1 MHEIY
6 LIRHAETEY
15 NRVND
20 KIGGRSSHL
29 HITEKG
35 QGQAKR
41 LREFLSK
48 NNMIFDKLFCSTSV
62 RAKET
67 ISFLVDDTNT
77 VIYSDELEEL
87 SQGDWEGLPRKEIH
101 TEECLAEINANNYK
115 FKAPN
120 GESQEEVE
128 LRMYN
133 FIAENI
139 LLKAQSG
146 KYAIVTHGMAIKCLL
161 RKILDSNPAMTYK
174 IAIDNTSV
182 TKLKYSPLKGWE
194 LCYLNRIYDL

>member
-1 MHEIY
+1 MKEIY

-15 NRVND
+15 NRLND

-48 NNMIFDKLFCSTSV
+48 NNMIFDKFFCSTSV

-77 VIYSDELEEL
+77 IIYSDELEEL

-101 TEECLAEINANNYK
+101 TEERLAEINANNYK

-139 LLKAQSG
+139 LSKEQSG
-146 KYAIVTHGMAIKCLL
+146 TYAIVTHGMAIKCLL

-182 TKLKYSPLKGWE
+182 TKLK
-194 LCYLNRIYDL
+194 

>member
-1 MHEIY
+1 MKEIY

-15 NRVND
+15 NRIND

-35 QGQAKR
+35 QEQAQI
-41 LREFLSK
+41 LRKWLNENDL
-48 NNMIFDKLFCSTSV
+48 IFDQMFCSTSV

-67 ISFLVDDTNT
+67 MSFLTDNISS
-77 VIYSDELEEL
+77 VIYSIELEEL

-101 TEECLAEINANNYK
+101 TEERLAEINANNYK

-133 FIAENI
+133 FITKNI
-139 LLKAQSG
+139 LSQNQAG
-146 KYAIVTHGMAIKCLL
+146 KYAIVTHGMSIRCLL
-161 RKILDSNPAMTYK
+161 RKILNSNPAMTHK
-174 IAIDNTSV
+174 IGIDNTSV
-182 TKLKYSPLKGWE
+182 TKLKYTTEKGWE
-194 LCYLNRIYDL
+194 LCYLNKTKDL

>member
-1 MHEIY
+1 MKEIY

-15 NRVND
+15 NRIND

-35 QGQAKR
+35 QEQAQI
-41 LREFLSK
+41 LRKWLNENDL
-48 NNMIFDKLFCSTSV
+48 IFDQMFCSTSV

-67 ISFLVDDTNT
+67 MSFLTDDISS
-77 VIYSDELEEL
+77 VIYSIELEEL

-101 TEECLAEINANNYK
+101 TEERLAEINANNYK

-133 FIAENI
+133 FITKNI
-139 LLKAQSG
+139 LSQNQEG
-146 KYAIVTHGMAIKCLL
+146 KYAIVTHGMSIRCLL
-161 RKILDSNPAMTYK
+161 RKILNSNPAMTHK
-174 IAIDNTSV
+174 IGIDNTSV
-182 TKLKYSPLKGWE
+182 TKLKYTTEKGWE
-194 LCYLNRIYDL
+194 LCYLNKTKDL

>member
-1 MHEIY
+1 MKEIY
-6 LIRHAETEY
+6 LIRHAETAY

-35 QGQAKR
+35 QEQAPK
-41 LREFLSK
+41 LRKWLNK
-48 NNMIFDKLFCSTSV
+48 NNLIFDQMFCSTSV

-67 ISFLVDDTNT
+67 MSFLTDDTNS
-77 VIYSDELEEL
+77 VIYSAELEEL

-101 TEECLAEINANNYK
+101 TEKRLAEINSNNYR

-133 FIAENI
+133 FITKNI
-139 LLKAQSG
+139 LSQKQAG
-146 KYAIVTHGMAIKCLL
+146 KYAIVTHGMSMKCLL
-161 RKILDSNPAMTYK
+161 RKISNSNPAMTHK
-174 IAIDNTSV
+174 IGIDNTSV
-182 TKLKYSPLKGWE
+182 TKLKYTEKGWE
-194 LCYLNRIYDL
+194 LCYLNRTQNL